1 MSGGEQQPNIDGTQ
15 PQCYGDTC
23 ITCSDEAVPVVLV
36 ELLADDLALADTG
49 SGVEEVS
56 IALVDATVGDT
67 VLVHARES
75 IAVLP
80 RTDTAGTDTAG
91 TDTGR
96 AARGGGGR

>member
-1 MSGGEQQPNIDGTQ
+1 MSSREQSPDIDETS

-23 ITCSDEAVPVVLV
+23 ITCSDEAVPVVLI

-56 IALVDATVGDT
+56 IALVDAGVGDT
-67 VLVHARES
+67 VLVHAREA

-80 RTDTAGTDTAG
+80 RATS
-91 TDTGR
+91 TGST
-96 AARGGGGR
+96 ARGGGGR

>member
-1 MSGGEQQPNIDGTQ
+1 MSSREQSPDIDETS

-23 ITCSDEAVPVVLV
+23 ITCSDEAVPVLLV

-56 IALVDATVGDT
+56 VALVDAGVGDT
-67 VLVHARES
+67 VLVHAREA

-80 RTDTAGTDTAG
+80 RTAP
-91 TDTGR
+91 TGS
-96 AARGGGGR
+96 AVRGGAGR

>member
-1 MSGGEQQPNIDGTQ
+1 MSGGEQRPNIDGTQ
-15 PQCYGDTC
+15 AQCYGDTC
-23 ITCSDEAVPVVLV
+23 ITCSDEAIPVVLV

-80 RTDTAGTDTAG
+80 RTDTAGTDTG
-91 TDTGR
+91 M

>member
-1 MSGGEQQPNIDGTQ
+1 MSSREQSPDIDETS

-23 ITCSDEAVPVVLV
+23 ITCSDEAVPVVLI

-56 IALVDATVGDT
+56 IALVDAGVGDT
-67 VLVHARES
+67 VLVHAREA

-80 RTDTAGTDTAG
+80 CADTADTAGST
-91 TDTGR
+91 
-96 AARGGGGR
+96 ARGGGGR

>member
-1 MSGGEQQPNIDGTQ
+1 MSSREQSPDIDGTS

-23 ITCSDEAVPVVLV
+23 ITCSDEAVPVVLI

-56 IALVDATVGDT
+56 IALVDAGVGDT
-67 VLVHARES
+67 VLVHAREA

-80 RTDTAGTDTAG
+80 RTAATGSAG
-91 TDTGR
+91 
-96 AARGGGGR
+96 RGGGGR